1 MKLSNVLTVAVISL
15 AACQLLDAPAGTSG
29 GTGGVVGGGAGG
41 TGEVALTAIGPAP
54 VANHGDSVTFTLY
67 GQGFGNGLR
76 VFFRNRS
83 SDTEIR
89 ASNIRVV
96 TATHAHAEV
105 VLGTK
110 AMSWYVS
117 VSSATGPRSSE
128 MAFRVIGDD
137 YPDSLKGKPCSYSA
151 SDQFGFVPR
160 NCTSFVAW
168 RLSEDGAA
176 FPGSAGVTY
185 TCSDGRTL
193 TAWSHARCWDEAA
206 KARGYVVNHTARV
219 GSIAQWNNVGV
230 SVNGAPIG
238 HVAYVVAVFLDS
250 QEVLIEEYNL
260 DVACG
265 YSVRRLRIDQVENFI
280 HIRDA

>member
-1 MKLSNVLTVAVISL
+1 MVS
-15 AACQLLDAPAGTSG
+15 
-29 GTGGVVGGGAGG
+29 
-41 TGEVALTAIGPAP
+41 LTAFGPYP
-54 VANHGDSVTFTLY
+54 VANHGDSITFTLY
-67 GQGFGNGLR
+67 GQGFADGLR

-83 SDTEIR
+83 GDVEMR
-89 ASNIRVV
+89 GASIRVI
-96 TATHAHAEV
+96 TPTHAHARV
-105 VLGTK
+105 ALGTK

-117 VSSATGPRSSE
+117 VASVTGPRSSE

-137 YPDSLKGKPCSYSA
+137 YPDSLKSKPCSYSA

-176 FPGSAGVTY
+176 FPGSVGVTY

-206 KARGYVVNHTARV
+206 TARGYVVDHAPRV
-219 GSIAQWNNVGV
+219 GSIAQWNDVGA
-230 SVNGAPIG
+230 SVGGAPTG
-238 HVAYVVAVFLDS
+238 HVAYVVGVFLDS

-265 YSVRRLRIDQVENFI
+265 YSTRRVPIAQIENFI
-280 HIRDA
+280 HIRDS

>member
-1 MKLSNVLTVAVISL
+1 MCLV
-15 AACQLLDAPAGTSG
+15 ACQSLEPANPSAG
-29 GTGGVVGGGAGG
+29 GSGGAGG
-41 TGEVALTAIGPAP
+41 AAAFSFTGIGPYP
-54 VANHGDSVTFTLY
+54 VANHGDSITFTLY
-67 GQGFGNGLR
+67 GHGFAPGLR

-83 SDTEIR
+83 TDTEIS

-96 TATHAHAEV
+96 AATHAHAEV
-105 VLGTK
+105 ALGTK
-110 AMSWYVS
+110 AMTWYVS
-117 VSSATGPRSSE
+117 VASATGPRSSE
-128 MAFRVIGDD
+128 MVFRVIGDD
-137 YPDSLKGKPCSYSA
+137 YPDSLKGRPCSYTA

-176 FPGSAGVTY
+176 FPGSASVTY

-206 KARGYVVNHTARV
+206 KARSYVVDHTPRV
-219 GSIAQWNNVGV
+219 GSIAQWNDVGV
-230 SVNGAPIG
+230 TVKGAPSG
-238 HVAYVVAVFLDS
+238 HVAYVVAIFLDS

-265 YSVRRLRIDQVENFI
+265 YSVRRLRIDQVEQFI
-280 HIRDA
+280 HIHDA